1 MRSRRGESRN
11 RNSVRERVCRG
22 ELHSPTREDFFIA
35 EGERGFH
42 RGMIIFRDRNSV
54 REQDRRGAPLWP
66 PV

>member
-11 RNSVRERVCRG
+11 RNSVRERVYRG

-42 RGMIIFRDRNSV
+42 RG
-54 REQDRRGAPLWP
+54 
-66 PV
+66 